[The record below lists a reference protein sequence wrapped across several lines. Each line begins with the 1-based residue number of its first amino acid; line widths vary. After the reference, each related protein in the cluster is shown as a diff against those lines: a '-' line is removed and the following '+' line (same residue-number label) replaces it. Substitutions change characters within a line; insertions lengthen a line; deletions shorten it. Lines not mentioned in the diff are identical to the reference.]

1 MKKIQRMVVIL
12 FILALSLSGC
22 GSFIMD
28 HIEDTNGA
36 DDFSLASITDEEIC
50 QSRSHIAVA
59 SITTTSGGKTEIRI
73 GKLSGV
79 MQPDASLASVKASGE
94 TLVWHA
100 ASVVTSGNLRIC
112 IVRNG
117 EEIAG
122 EFPING
128 EGEIRIENAAGRYT
142 LKIAGE
148 SAEFKTEITFQKS
161 NPESGDS

>member
-79 MQPDASLASVKASGE
+79 MQPDAPLASVNANGE

-100 ASVVTSGNLRIC
+100 VSSVTAGNLRIC
-112 IVRNG
+112 IVRDNA
-117 EEIAG
+117 EIVG
-122 EFPING
+122 DLPIND
-128 EGEIRIENAAGRYT
+128 EGEVRIENAPKGRYT
-142 LKIAGE
+142 LRIAGE
-148 SAEFKTEITFQKS
+148 SAAFSLEITLEKS
-161 NPESGDS
+161 